1 MGAYRLSV
9 WWIET
14 PTGIVPYL
22 GEIDAESIHIQAIK
36 KTGEIFAETRQTLV
50 HQLQVHEVGFQ
61 IGHGIGQ
68 FCKLWL
74 QRVDGGLRIT
84 SPIVTASISMS
95 VPERRS

>member
-1 MGAYRLSV
+1 
-9 WWIET
+9 
-14 PTGIVPYL
+14 
-22 GEIDAESIHIQAIK
+22 
-36 KTGEIFAETRQTLV
+36 V

-84 SPIVTASISMS
+84 SPIVTASISMT